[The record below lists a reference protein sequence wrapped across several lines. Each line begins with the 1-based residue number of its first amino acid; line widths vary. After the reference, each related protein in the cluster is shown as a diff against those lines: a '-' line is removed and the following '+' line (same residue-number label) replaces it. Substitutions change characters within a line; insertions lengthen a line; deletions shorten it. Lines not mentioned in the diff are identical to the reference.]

1 MRRLAEIETVLD
13 GLTNVA
19 LTRKLGVF
27 KLSLIQW
34 WFLRIKFSLQL
45 KGYRFNRVLMSTP
58 KMEMREQP
66 CMGQPS

>member
-34 WFLRIKFSLQL
+34 WFLRIKLSLQL
-45 KGYRFNRVLMSTP
+45 QVSKLASRNCDDEI
-58 KMEMREQP
+58 K
-66 CMGQPS
+66 